1 MPAQIVM
8 DSNGDSRYFFDASDA
23 QALRRAEARYKALTT
38 EGYRAVA
45 LGKRGQPG
53 QLLTGFDEN
62 VEETLFVPHLVGG

>member
-8 DSNGDSRYFFDASDA
+8 DSNGDSRYYFDASDV
-23 QALRRAEARYKALTT
+23 Q
-38 EGYRAVA
+38 GAVA
-45 LGKRGQPG
+45 PGKRGQPG